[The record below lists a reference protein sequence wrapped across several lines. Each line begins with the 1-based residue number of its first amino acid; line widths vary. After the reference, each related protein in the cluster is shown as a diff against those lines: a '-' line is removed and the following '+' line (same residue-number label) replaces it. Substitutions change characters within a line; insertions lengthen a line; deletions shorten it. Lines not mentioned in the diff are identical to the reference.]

1 MDLESFFREHRSVA
15 VAFSGGVD
23 STYLL
28 CEASRLAERV
38 KAYFVKSRFQ
48 PAFELDDA
56 CRASASIG
64 AEMQVIRADILSDA
78 AVAANSPDRCYHCKR
93 AIMSKI
99 ADAARDDG
107 FTTIVD
113 GTNASDDLADRP
125 GARALAEMHVLSP
138 LRECGITK
146 NSIRERSRSIGL
158 FTWDKPAYACLATR
172 IPTGTPID
180 ASMLERV
187 EGAEDAMTELGFR
200 DFRVRVLQNAARVQ
214 LASKDFARAFEM
226 RADIRRAVGAW
237 FDAVLIDLDER

>member
-1 MDLESFFREHRSVA
+1 MDLEEFFHEHRSVA

-28 CEASRLAERV
+28 YEASRLAERV
-38 KAYFVKSRFQ
+38 KAYFVKSQFQ

-56 CRASASIG
+56 RSASSNIG
-64 AEMQVIRADILSDA
+64 VEMQVIHADILADA
-78 AVAANSPDRCYHCKR
+78 DVAANSPDRCYHCKR
-93 AIMSKI
+93 AIISKI
-99 ADAARDDG
+99 IDAASKDG
-107 FTTIVD
+107 FTTIAD

-125 GARALAEMHVLSP
+125 GARALAELHVLSP

-146 NSIRERSRSIGL
+146 STIRERSRSIGL

-180 ASMLERV
+180 GSLLERV
-187 EGAEDAMTELGFR
+187 EGAESAMAELGFR
-200 DFRVRVLQNAARVQ
+200 DFRARVLQNAARIQ
-214 LASKDFARAFEM
+214 LTSKDFGRAFEM